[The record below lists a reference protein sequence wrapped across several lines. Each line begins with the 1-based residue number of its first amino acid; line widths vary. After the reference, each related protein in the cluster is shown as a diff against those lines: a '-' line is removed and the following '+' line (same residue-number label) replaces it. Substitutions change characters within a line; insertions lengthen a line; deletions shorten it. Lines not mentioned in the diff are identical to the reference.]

1 MLKRKAEKKLEEWL
15 TSNDVLLITGARQV
29 GKSYLVREFGKAHF
43 KKFIEINLYDRKDW
57 ISILEQA
64 DNAKDLIFR
73 ISALS
78 DSELIVGETL
88 IFIDEIQY
96 AKKCDLITMAKF
108 LVEDGRYR
116 FIFSGSMLGVELNN
130 IASWPTGYMREF
142 RMFPMDFEEF
152 LWAVGLNQ
160 SVFDHLNVC
169 FNERKPVDELVHNRL
184 LDAFYK
190 YLLIGGMPESVQTFV
205 LTNDVKKVNA
215 VQEKITKFYEKD
227 IIQYAPV
234 EQRVHLETIYRL
246 IPQELNSKNKRFS
259 LGEVGKGYE
268 IKDIQDDFMWL
279 KKAGVALPTMNVSEP
294 KTPLELACNNRLV
307 KVFHADVGILC
318 YMLMDTDIQMKLF
331 AKEKDIN
338 YGAIFENA
346 VAQELTAHGFTE
358 LYYFNSKKQGE
369 VDFVIEYK
377 GNVLPLEVKSGKDYT
392 KHSALCNLLNNEE
405 YDIPEAI
412 VLSNGNVELTDK
424 ILYLPIYMIML
435 LAKSQPQNTHISLDL
450 STLDIKQ

>member
-1 MLKRKAEKKLEEWL
+1 MLKRKAESKLEEWL
-15 TSNDVLLITGARQV
+15 ESKDALLITGARQV
-29 GKSYLVREFGKAHF
+29 GKSYLVKEFGKTHF
-43 KKFIEINLYDRKDW
+43 KKFVEINLYDRKDW
-57 ISILEQA
+57 IPILEQT
-64 DNAKDLIFR
+64 DNAEDLIFR

-116 FIFSGSMLGVELNN
+116 FIFSGSMLGVELTN

-160 SVFDHLNVC
+160 SVFEHLNAC
-169 FNERKPVDELVHNRL
+169 FNEKKPVDEFVHNRL

-205 LTNDVKKVNA
+205 LTNDLKKVNA
-215 VQEKITKFYEKD
+215 VQDKINQFYQKD
-227 IIQYAPV
+227 IIQYAPI

-259 LGEVGKGYE
+259 LGEVGRGYE

-279 KKAGVALPTMNVSEP
+279 KKAGVALPTMNVTEP

-338 YGAIFENA
+338 YGAIFENV

-358 LYYFNSKKQGE
+358 LYYYNSKKQGE
-369 VDFVIEYK
+369 VDFMIEYK
-377 GNVLPLEVKSGKDYT
+377 GNVLPLEVKSGKDFK
-392 KHSALCNLLNNEE
+392 KHSALCNLLSNEE

-412 VLSNGNVELTDK
+412 VLCNGNVELSDK
-424 ILYLPIYMIML
+424 VLYLPVYMVML
-435 LAKSQPQNTHISLDL
+435 LAKNQPQSAHISLDL
-450 STLDIKQ
+450 STLDISQ